1 MPFCKAGKWRRTT
14 SRYAKKRGGDK
25 HCLKRRSHQK
35 KPRLIQCLPLNRRL
49 GPQRYLA
56 ICKVVSRAAGL
67 RQEECS
73 LTTEVET
80 GSKDTNEK
88 HGLNRHEFSEYS
100 DHLLPDPQKRTEL
113 WENNMFNLGKSLT
126 WIDHLYHFA
135 TARPIFLKD
144 DHFMVQLNCTA
155 QCHLSNA
162 SVRRTNRDEMGNPAA
177 VILDGIDRVYQLV
190 F

>member
-1 MPFCKAGKWRRTT
+1 MQRNTTLVRTT
-14 SRYAKKRGGDK
+14 
-25 HCLKRRSHQK
+25 CLKPFTDIAMTSQSSECHFARRESSAGQHQDMQKSGWRQTLPEEAQSPK

-100 DHLLPDPQKRTEL
+100 DHLLPDPQKKTEL

-126 WIDHLYHFA
+126 
-135 TARPIFLKD
+135 
-144 DHFMVQLNCTA
+144 
-155 QCHLSNA
+155 
-162 SVRRTNRDEMGNPAA
+162 
-177 VILDGIDRVYQLV
+177 
-190 F
+190 